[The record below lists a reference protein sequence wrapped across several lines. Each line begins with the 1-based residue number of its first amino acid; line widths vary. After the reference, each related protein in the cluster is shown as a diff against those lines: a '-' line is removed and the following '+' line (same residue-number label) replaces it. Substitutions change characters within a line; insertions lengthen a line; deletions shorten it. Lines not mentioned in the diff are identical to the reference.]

1 MNYLKIVNPLS
12 ELEVGN
18 YLEDKISIDVATF
31 STDWY
36 FCESKL
42 DALNVC
48 IFSLASIAQQ
58 NGKL

>member
-31 STDWY
+31 STD
-36 FCESKL
+36 
-42 DALNVC
+42 
-48 IFSLASIAQQ
+48 
-58 NGKL
+58 